1 MRKILNKKSGFTLIE
16 LMIVVAILGILA
28 AIAIPAFVTY
38 VRRSK
43 STEAVTNIDNM
54 FKLAASYYQPG
65 EKQLQGLTASQ
76 FINCTVPSGND
87 GRTGP
92 TAQKTQA
99 AEPAANTAFGRDGL
113 RFRVEYAYYN
123 YDIATQGAAGCNQAP
138 NLHLY
143 NMNAVGDLDDD
154 GTDSLFQQ
162 AAGSNLE
169 NELYRSRAFYVLNE
183 TE

>member
-54 FKLAASYYQPG
+54 FKLAATYYTPT
-65 EKQLQGLTASQ
+65 EKQFQGIDQSQ
-76 FINCTVPSGND
+76 FINCTVDNSND
-87 GRTGP
+87 GRTDPGQ
-92 TAQKTQA
+92 QKLA
-99 AEPAANTAFGRDGL
+99 AGTVSPGFGSSGLRFDVQFAYYGYSLNSPGEACNRAANT
-113 RFRVEYAYYN
+113 E
-123 YDIATQGAAGCNQAP
+123 
-138 NLHLY
+138 LY
-143 NMNAVGDLDDD
+143 RLNAVGDLDADNVN
-154 GTDSLFQQ
+154 SLFQQ
-162 AAGSNLE
+162 AAGSNSE
-169 NELYRSRAFYVLNE
+169 NELYRSRALYVENE